1 MEEEKDF
8 KKKVDTM
15 SKNWEKKGEE
25 FGKKAEKKIEKS
37 RIPKIIGYAIAVI
50 INLVILWILS
60 KLPDWDFKFLTEN
73 YIDVLSIVKL
83 SLFVG
88 IGGNVLLIIYNVFW
102 FKRVI
107 QIIMNIVSFIAAL
120 AIYRVF
126 PFDFAAINQN
136 WLTISLKIFLIVVMV
151 GIAIGTIVE
160 FVKLITSKKNQ
171 EEICG

>member
-1 MEEEKDF
+1 
-8 KKKVDTM
+8 
-15 SKNWEKKGEE
+15 
-25 FGKKAEKKIEKS
+25 
-37 RIPKIIGYAIAVI
+37 
-50 INLVILWILS
+50 
-60 KLPDWDFKFLTEN
+60 
-73 YIDVLSIVKL
+73 
-83 SLFVG
+83 
-88 IGGNVLLIIYNVFW
+88 
-102 FKRVI
+102 
-107 QIIMNIVSFIAAL
+107 MNIVSFIAAL